1 MEKQQDGEKTMEENR
16 KLNPWKLGVSLFE
29 VFFFSFSYP
38 FGSLNMFRKAGIP
51 AMLNFPELE
60 LAATQAVLEAC
71 SSSFQLPMALSILKD
86 MLRLKLNGGSWR
98 AC

>member
-1 MEKQQDGEKTMEENR
+1 MMGDEIEKKRREENR
-16 KLNPWKLGVSLFE
+16 KLNPWKLGVFLFE
-29 VFFFSFSYP
+29 VMFFSFSYP

-71 SSSFQLPMALSILKD
+71 SSSFQLPMALRILKD
-86 MLRLKLNGGSWR
+86 MLRLEFGGSWR